1 MVNVAT
7 GAAKEN
13 RTVDS
18 VVVPNSDVTLDQ
30 ITQSGALFPLPC
42 QEIQGRQLLSGMFSS
57 MSEPFRL

>member
-18 VVVPNSDVTLDQ
+18 VVVPNSDVTLDR
-30 ITQSGALFPLPC
+30 ITQSGALSS
-42 QEIQGRQLLSGMFSS
+42 IAMSGNPGEATFIRDV
-57 MSEPFRL
+57 FFHVGTV